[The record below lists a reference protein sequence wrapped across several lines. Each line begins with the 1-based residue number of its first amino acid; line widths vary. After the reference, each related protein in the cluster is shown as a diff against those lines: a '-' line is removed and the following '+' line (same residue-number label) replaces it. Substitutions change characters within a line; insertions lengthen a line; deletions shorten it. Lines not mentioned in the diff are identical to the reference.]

1 LLRQEG
7 EQVHVVLCGMDPTEL
22 MEMTQEL
29 NNHHQIKVVGFA
41 LNGNDAVEKTAS
53 LAADVLLT
61 DYSMPDMSAIEMK
74 KELAE
79 QSPGTSVFV
88 ICDSL
93 SEQLIRTAK
102 SVGITELY
110 LRDTLSLRE
119 VANNIANHVDNL
131 RREWGEASKIHGRVE
146 KGTGPKGEKVR
157 TEYVTKT
164 LKQSIILTHN
174 TKGGVGKSTI
184 AVNLATAIKMS
195 PYYSGQRVCLVDF
208 DCGSANVATN
218 AHIPDTQV
226 LNRNIAMWTS
236 IPESVSAKEVDELL
250 IEGPQG
256 IMIGAAPINQA
267 VAKNINY
274 DLADKILKILRKH
287 FSVIVI
293 DGAPNISETIDSAF
307 EHSTH
312 ILMISTPEGQS
323 VKQLSKIVNLF
334 TPDPEN
340 EMIMDYSHILKKMFL
355 VLNHINP
362 PSKYELNKSDI
373 VDIVGRP
380 LFSEIPYDEIVLKAL
395 HGSAGRVAVE
405 LEPDS
410 SFSIAIK
417 SLANYICSA
426 YPDISSQKKMKKQ
439 KREGKNTGIFN
450 RIFSLT
456 GRR

>member
-1 LLRQEG
+1 MLRQEG

-79 QSPGTSVFV
+79 QSPGTAVFV
-88 ICDSL
+88 ISDSL

-102 SVGITELY
+102 SAGIAELF
-110 LRDTLSLRE
+110 LRETLSLRE
-119 VANNIANHVDNL
+119 VGNKIVNYVDEL
-131 RREWGEASKIHGRVE
+131 RKEWSEASRLHGRIE

-164 LKQSIILTHN
+164 LKQAIILTHN
-174 TKGGVGKSTI
+174 TKGGVGKSTV
-184 AVNLATAIKMS
+184 AVNLATSIKMS

-208 DCGSANVATN
+208 DCGSANVAVN
-218 AHIPDTQV
+218 AHIPDAQV
-226 LNRNIAMWTS
+226 LNRNLAMWAS
-236 IPESVSAKEVDELL
+236 IPENVGAKEVDELL

-293 DGAPNISETIDSAF
+293 DGAPNISDIIDSAF

-312 ILMISTPEGQS
+312 ILMVSTPEGQS

-334 TPDPEN
+334 TPEPDN
-340 EMIMDYSHILKKMFL
+340 DYIMDYSHILRKMFL

-362 PSKYELNKSDI
+362 PTAYDLGKSDI

-380 LFSEIPYDEIVLKAL
+380 LFAEIPYDEVVLRAM
-395 HGSAGRVAVE
+395 HSPAGKVAVE

-410 SFSIAIK
+410 PFSLAIK

-426 YPDISSQKKMKKQ
+426 YPEIGSEKKKLKQ
-439 KREGKNTGIFN
+439 KDKHRTGIFS
-450 RIFSLT
+450 RLLGFA

>member
-1 LLRQEG
+1 MIRQEG
-7 EQVHVVLCGMDPTEL
+7 EQVHIVICGIDPAEL

-29 NNHHQIKVVGFA
+29 NLHHQIKVVGFA
-41 LNGNDAVEKTAS
+41 LSGHDAVEKVAG
-53 LAADVLLT
+53 LAADALLT
-61 DYSMPDMSAIEMK
+61 DYSMPDISAIEMK
-74 KELAE
+74 RELSE
-79 QSPGTSVFV
+79 QSPGTAVFV
-88 ICDSL
+88 ISDSL

-102 SVGITELY
+102 SAGIAELF
-110 LRDTLSLRE
+110 LRKNLSLRE
-119 VANNIANHVDNL
+119 VANRITQHVDGL
-131 RREWGEASKIHGRVE
+131 RKEWGEASKAHGRVE
-146 KGTGPKGEKVR
+146 RGTGPKGEKVK
-157 TEYVTKT
+157 TEYITKT
-164 LKQSIILTHN
+164 LKQAIVLTHN

-226 LNRNIAMWTS
+226 LNRNIAMWAN

-312 ILMISTPEGQS
+312 ILMVSTPEGQS

-334 TPDPEN
+334 TPDPDN
-340 EMIMDYSHILKKMFL
+340 EIIMDYSHFLKKMFL

-362 PSKYELNKSDI
+362 PSKYALKKSDI

-380 LFSEIPYDEIVLKAL
+380 LFAEIPYDEVVLKAL
-395 HGSAGRVAVE
+395 HGSSGRVAVE
-405 LEPDS
+405 LEQDS
-410 SFSIAIK
+410 SFSLAIK

-426 YPDISSQKKMKKQ
+426 YPDINTQKRIKQ
-439 KREGKNTGIFN
+439 KREKEKPGILQKLFDL
-450 RIFSLT
+450 S